1 MPLSFK
7 EENMHLISPSFLM
20 GLIQWLFKVDADT
33 LTLADFEAGPLQKA
47 HTTVEF

>member
-20 GLIQWLFKVDADT
+20 GLMQWLLKVKEDT

-47 HTTVEF
+47 RTTGEF